1 MGGGGVGGPVDTKNL
16 RWLARFRWR
25 PSRSV
30 GAVRTCAPSMT
41 ADRRQ
46 SVGGERRDAFPIA
59 SLSLLIP
66 VLTVSTSIDAI
77 PFKSGSRS
85 RAPARKRKK
94 KKRKKKTNKQKALAS
109 RPRISCA
116 DTVAP
121 TPRRQ
126 GRNYEQVQITFKLS
140 PDWISA
146 NQLPTHTHTKPT
158 RPSRPIPPKHTA
170 VCFTLRPQTT
180 YTSRTVSK
188 RVYVD
193 IGKKRKKNK
202 QIKIGL
208 YNSGIPS

>member
-1 MGGGGVGGPVDTKNL
+1 MQGGGGGVGGGGVGGPVDTKNL

-146 NQLPTHTHTKPT
+146 NQLPTHTHT
-158 RPSRPIPPKHTA
+158 H
-170 VCFTLRPQTT
+170 PQTPQQSHT
-180 YTSRTVSK
+180 HTHTHAHRGGF
-188 RVYVD
+188 RFD
-193 IGKKRKKNK
+193 R
-202 QIKIGL
+202 
-208 YNSGIPS
+208 IPSTHVGFACKKKQRGCSERLQ

>member
-1 MGGGGVGGPVDTKNL
+1 MDTKNL

-146 NQLPTHTHTKPT
+146 NQLPTHTHTHPQT
-158 RPSRPIPPKHTA
+158 PQQSHTHTHPHTEGDSDSTG
-170 VCFTLRPQTT
+170 FLRPTLGLLAKKT
-180 YTSRTVSK
+180 K
-188 RVYVD
+188 RM
-193 IGKKRKKNK
+193 
-202 QIKIGL
+202 
-208 YNSGIPS
+208 

>member
-1 MGGGGVGGPVDTKNL
+1 MDTKNL

-94 KKRKKKTNKQKALAS
+94 KKRKKRQTNKKLWHHGLAFHAQTQL
-109 RPRISCA
+109 R
-116 DTVAP
+116 
-121 TPRRQ
+121 RRQ
-126 GRNYEQVQITFKLS
+126 EDKDEIMNRCKSHLS
-140 PDWISA
+140 
-146 NQLPTHTHTKPT
+146 
-158 RPSRPIPPKHTA
+158 
-170 VCFTLRPQTT
+170 
-180 YTSRTVSK
+180 
-188 RVYVD
+188 
-193 IGKKRKKNK
+193 
-202 QIKIGL
+202 
-208 YNSGIPS
+208 